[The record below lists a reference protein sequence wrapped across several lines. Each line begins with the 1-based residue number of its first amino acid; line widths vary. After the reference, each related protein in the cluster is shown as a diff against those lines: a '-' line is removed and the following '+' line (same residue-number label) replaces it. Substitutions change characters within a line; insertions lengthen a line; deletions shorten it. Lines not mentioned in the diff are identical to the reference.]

1 MVAVELLL
9 GAIFTIVSVSAFWF
23 ALPRDG
29 EVRGY
34 LRNEQVQAYY
44 TVALVVGFVVGV
56 GSLVLGFADMIR

>member
-1 MVAVELLL
+1 MVAVELLV
-9 GAIFTIVSVSAFWF
+9 GAIFVIVSLSAFWF

-44 TVALVVGFVVGV
+44 AVVLVVGFVIGV